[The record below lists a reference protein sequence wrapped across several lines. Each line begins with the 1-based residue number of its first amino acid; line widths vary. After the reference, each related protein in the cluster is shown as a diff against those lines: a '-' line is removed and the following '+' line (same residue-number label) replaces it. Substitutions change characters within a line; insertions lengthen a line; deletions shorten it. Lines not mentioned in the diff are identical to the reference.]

1 MLGLSRIELVEI
13 CLALAGRRLVEN
25 RSREPSKT
33 SDAEVVQFL
42 KRGNPESEKAGTEFR
57 LFRLQWGIK
66 ALFAALPDEEAAQA
80 AKDAEGGGG
89 GFGNGC
95 CKDVEVVDA
104 VGASGR
110 HGATIRR
117 DGIRVR
123 KTNQD

>member
-1 MLGLSRIELVEI
+1 MEK
-13 CLALAGRRLVEN
+13 

-66 ALFAALPDEEAAQA
+66 ALFAAFPDEEAAQA

-89 GFGNGC
+89 GFGNG
-95 CKDVEVVDA
+95 
-104 VGASGR
+104 
-110 HGATIRR
+110 R
-117 DGIRVR
+117 DGDVIYG
-123 KTNQD
+123 